1 MCREEVATVCREE
14 GETVICEK
22 VATVGSWGSSYSV
35 SLMK

>member
-14 GETVICEK
+14 VETVICEK